1 MEDHHVD
8 RPEMQVQQCIQLTG
22 TNRPT
27 GLIPIQWKTGPRI
40 ARGPDPAGSH
50 STRTSVLDMEKT
62 LSWRATRRSPG
73 RRAFCR
79 FGGESASETPDP
91 IPNSAVK
98 RRRADGTAS
107 QDAGE

>member
-1 MEDHHVD
+1 
-8 RPEMQVQQCIQLTG
+8 MQVQQCIQLTG

-27 GLIPIQWKTGPRI
+27 GLIPIQWKTGPRQK
-40 ARGPDPAGSH
+40 RGDGTEVMRPEISYD
-50 STRTSVLDMEKT
+50 LEKT
-62 LSWRATRRSPG
+62 LSWRAAEGLRTRKP
-73 RRAFCR
+73 RAFCR